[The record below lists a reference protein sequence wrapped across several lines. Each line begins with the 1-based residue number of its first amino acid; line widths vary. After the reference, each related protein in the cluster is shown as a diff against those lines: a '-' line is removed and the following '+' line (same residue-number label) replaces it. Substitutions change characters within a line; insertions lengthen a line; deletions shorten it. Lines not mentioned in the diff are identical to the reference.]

1 MNLAA
6 LIDEHPAGAA
16 ALIDDG
22 GAVGYGQLRDHV
34 ARVRAALTRRGIEPG
49 DRVAIAS
56 ANDSSFVTTYLATLG
71 TGAVA
76 VPLNVASPLP
86 ELEGQLAATKP
97 KLVVGPP
104 DLGIPDAV
112 PANELDRGGPGDPPP
127 VYASRPEDLAVLV
140 FTSGTA
146 GRPRAAMLTHGN
158 LLANIAQ
165 LRASDPGAPSTDDG
179 PSGPRARDVVL
190 GALPMFHIYGLNV
203 VLGFALATGSAVVL
217 IKRFD
222 PQGALA
228 AVRQHGVT
236 VIAGVPTLWSAW
248 ANLPSARRDAF
259 ATVRLATSGAAPL
272 DPEVARSVQERLGL
286 TLVEGYGLTE
296 ASPAVTTALG
306 VDAPPGSVGRPLPDV
321 ELRLVDDSA
330 HDVLVGD
337 PGEIWVRGPNV
348 FAGYWGDPEATAA
361 ALTDDG
367 WLRTGDV
374 AVVDDSGFLY
384 LVDRAKD
391 LIIVSGFNV
400 FPSEVEDVI
409 AEHPAV
415 AGVAVAGE
423 PHPHTGETVTAYVV
437 PSETSEGRTI
447 ALTPEAII
455 EHTAQR
461 LARYKCPTTV
471 RFLDE
476 IPHNATGKVLRGA
489 LSQLSRAAVSDRPV
503 EDS

>member
-6 LIDEHPAGAA
+6 LIDEHPDGAV

-22 GAVGYGQLRDHV
+22 GTVTYGELRDRV
-34 ARVRAALTRRGIEPG
+34 ARVRAGLTDRGIEAG

-56 ANDSSFVTTYLATLG
+56 VSDSNFVTTYLATVG
-71 TGAVA
+71 SGAVA
-76 VPLNVASPLP
+76 VPLNAASPLP
-86 ELEGQLAATKP
+86 ELEGQLAATEP
-97 KLVVGPP
+97 TLVAGPP
-104 DLGIPDAV
+104 DLGIPGAV
-112 PANELDRGGPGDPPP
+112 PADELDRAGSGNPPP
-127 VYASRPEDLAVLV
+127 VYASRPGDLAVLV

-158 LLANIAQ
+158 LRANIAQ
-165 LRASDPGAPSTDDG
+165 LRASDPGAPTTGDG
-179 PSGPRARDVVL
+179 PGGSQAQDVVL

-217 IKRFD
+217 LKRFD
-222 PQGALA
+222 PQGALT
-228 AVRQHGVT
+228 AVRRHGVT

-306 VDAPPGSVGRPLPDV
+306 VDAPSGSIGRPLPDV
-321 ELRLVDDSA
+321 ELRLVDESE

-348 FAGYWGDPEATAA
+348 FAGYWDDPEATAA

-415 AGVAVAGE
+415 ADVAVAGE
-423 PHPHTGETVTAYVV
+423 PHPQMGESVTAYVV
-437 PSETSEGRTI
+437 PSTPSEGRDSP
-447 ALTPEAII
+447 LTPEGIV

-461 LARYKCPTTV
+461 LAGYKCPTTV
-471 RFLDE
+471 RFVE
-476 IPHNATGKVLRGA
+476 AIPYNATGKVLRGA
-489 LSQLSRAAVSDRPV
+489 LPQLAQTAVSARSV